1 MEAVGPGEL
10 DGRVDEGFSRTGL
23 TRHRREIGRVGSS
36 PTNGEKGFHVGVL
49 LLDCLGEGGEEGCI
63 IGIDG
68 DLIGL
73 RVEICEGAEEVG
85 EES

>member
-23 TRHRREIGRVGSS
+23 TRHEPENGRVG
-36 PTNGEKGFHVGVL
+36 PAPADGEKGLHVGVL
-49 LLDCLGEGGEEGCI
+49 LLDCLGEGGENGCVS
-63 IGIDG
+63 GFDG
-68 DLIGL
+68 DSVGL
-73 RVEICEGAEEVG
+73 RVEICKGAEEVS